1 MDKALRGHG
10 QGRHLM
16 NLAEDYVKSR
26 GISRMFLSCL
36 QDNAGV
42 FLHRGY
48 RYCEPKVA
56 TLGSA
61 VSVDIKGSVSFRKQN
76 DLMLSSRENP

>member
-1 MDKALRGHG
+1 MDKALRGEG
-10 QGRHLM
+10 QGRQLM

-48 RYCEPKVA
+48 RFCEPKVA

-61 VSVDIKGSVSFRKQN
+61 VSFFETKRISFFKKKWSYVV
-76 DLMLSSRENP
+76 LS